1 MTKVEETIFNALQDE
16 SKRNGNSPH
25 EHGYSEFCSC
35 GLCHTVAIASE
46 ALSKAGLIRREVDGL
61 RIHEIIDNN
70 MPLPENLRVR
80 DWEYEDID
88 VIAQALK
95 SAIESG
101 EVFKKG
107 QCQDDWHLGWQCLA
121 EKYGE
126 AEAGKRY
133 KPYRSCP
140 SACGAK
146 VIPGD

>member
-1 MTKVEETIFNALQDE
+1 MTKIDKIIDTILDEYDCLNRTKENCKTTLQLAL
-16 SKRNGNSPH
+16 
-25 EHGYSEFCSC
+25 
-35 GLCHTVAIASE
+35 SE

-121 EKYGE
+121 EKYGD